1 MLIDGEY
8 IVSNR
13 LLLKDSPHLFCT
25 ATDSVVNSYTF
36 LLPEDTRGVKIE
48 YIIETVTSGP
58 DGTAYATTVGDTV
71 QSVPNVI
78 TQMSWDWM
86 SQLANGQTIDLTSGY
101 GSNWAVNNV
110 FFGNPAL
117 KAGQM
122 LRTKQTVGDLGGT
135 GTTDFTFD
143 ASYFAEVADASF
155 KSDVLTVFASDGG
168 GETVCLKDIKLW
180 VQSRA
185 SFQEVLPWL
194 ASFSSTS
201 TAASCPSLLAIDPSL
216 KNGMYSIT
224 LHTGEIVQS
233 YW

>member
-1 MLIDGEY
+1 MANGLPLNSDPY
-8 IVSNR
+8 LFSTANA
-13 LLLKDSPHLFCT
+13 DSRIT
-25 ATDSVVNSYTF
+25 SYTF
-36 LLPEDTRGVKIE
+36 FLPEDTRGVKIE

-143 ASYFAEVADASF
+143 ASYFDQLVDASYSA
-155 KSDVLTVFASDGG
+155 KQITIFASDAAN
-168 GETVCLKDIKLW
+168 EWIQLKDVKIW
-180 VQSRA
+180 VR
-185 SFQEVLPWL
+185 
-194 ASFSSTS
+194 
-201 TAASCPSLLAIDPSL
+201 
-216 KNGMYSIT
+216 
-224 LHTGEIVQS
+224 
-233 YW
+233 